1 MKRIFFLN
9 NCSCFVFT
17 PVSLVQGVI
26 DDAMICTCPN
36 SRKTSV
42 CKMNVVFSYSV

>member
-1 MKRIFFLN
+1 MKRPFFKTTAV
-9 NCSCFVFT
+9 VFT

-36 SRKTSV
+36 SSKTSV
-42 CKMNVVFSYSV
+42 C